1 MKRLTTV
8 AAALAL
14 AGCVSAPEEMFAYQ
28 TPPSAALKA
37 QIVSAAKDYLFDPFS
52 VRDAE
57 ISSVMPLDKKRGLS
71 VVCVKANARNQMGG
85 YTGRQATSVR
95 LMNGRIVNAIPNA
108 PGCNDQRID
117 YHPFPELERR

>member
-1 MKRLTTV
+1 MKV
-8 AAALAL
+8 IAIAAALAL

-28 TPPSAALKA
+28 TPPNAALKA
-37 QIVSAAKDYLFDPFS
+37 QIVNAAKDYLVDPFS

-57 ISSVMPLDKKRGLS
+57 ISSVMPLDKQRGLS
-71 VVCVKANARNQMGG
+71 VVCVKANTRNRMGG

-95 LMNGRIVNAIPNA
+95 LMNGRIVGALPNA
-108 PGCNDQRID
+108 AGCSDQRID